1 MTIIVGADIETT
13 GLDQSAGH
21 RIIEIALTLHELET
35 EKFLG
40 KYVQRMNPQRPI
52 DPDAQRVHG
61 ITFEQLAHEPTW
73 EQVAPNVHRVLA
85 AAKYFAGHNV
95 IGFDWPFITGEFKRI
110 GMAAPELELIDTMTE
125 ARWATPLGKL
135 PNLGE
140 LAFATGVDYDP
151 SQAHGALYDITTNMK
166 AYFAARRM
174 GFFGP
179 QIVQPIPAILEEATA

>member
-1 MTIIVGADIETT
+1 MTRIAGLDLETT

-21 RIIEIALTLHELET
+21 RIIEVAVTLHELET
-35 EKFLG
+35 ERFLG
-40 KYVQRMNPQRPI
+40 KYVQRINPQRAI

-73 EQVAPNVHRVLA
+73 EQVAPNVHRVLSA
-85 AAKYFAGHNV
+85 VRYMAGHNI
-95 IGFDWPFITGEFKRI
+95 IGFDWPFLSGEFKRI
-110 GMAAPELELIDTMTE
+110 GMAVPELELIDTMVD

-135 PNLGE
+135 PNLSE
-140 LAFATGVDYDP
+140 LCFATGIEYDP
-151 SQAHGALYDITTNMK
+151 SQAHGALYDIDVNMN

-179 QIVQPIPAILEEATA
+179 QIVQPVPAIVEEATA

>member
-1 MTIIVGADIETT
+1 MTIIVGLDLETT

-21 RIIEIALTLHELET
+21 RIVEVAATLHELET

-40 KYVQRMNPQRPI
+40 KYVQRINPQRPI

-61 ITFEQLAHEPTW
+61 ITFEMLAHEPTW
-73 EQVAPNVHRVLA
+73 EAVAPNVHRVLS
-85 AAKYFAGHNV
+85 AAKYMAGHNI
-95 IGFDWPFITGEFKRI
+95 IGFDWPFLSGEFKRI
-110 GMAAPELELIDTMTE
+110 GMAVPELTLVDTMTE
-125 ARWATPLGKL
+125 ARWATPLGKF

-140 LAFATGVDYDP
+140 LCFATGTPYDP
-151 SQAHGALYDITTNMK
+151 TQAHGAEYDIRVNME

-179 QIVQPIPAILEEATA
+179 HIVQAVPECVAA

>member
-1 MTIIVGADIETT
+1 MTIIVGLDLETT

-21 RIIEIALTLHELET
+21 RIVEVAATLHELET

-40 KYVQRMNPQRPI
+40 KYVQRINPQRPI

-61 ITFEQLAHEPTW
+61 ITFEMLAHEPTW
-73 EQVAPNVHRVLA
+73 EAVAPNVHRVLS
-85 AAKYFAGHNV
+85 AAKYMAGHNI
-95 IGFDWPFITGEFKRI
+95 IGFDWPFLSGEFKRI
-110 GMAAPELELIDTMTE
+110 GMAVPELTLVDTMTE
-125 ARWATPLGKL
+125 ARWATPLGKY

-140 LAFATGVDYDP
+140 LAFATGIPYDP
-151 SQAHGALYDITTNMK
+151 EQAHSAFYDIDVNMK

-179 QIVQPIPAILEEATA
+179 QIVQPVPAILEEAA

>member
-1 MTIIVGADIETT
+1 MTIIVGLDLETT

-21 RIIEIALTLHELET
+21 RIIEVAATLHELET
-35 EKFLG
+35 ERFMG
-40 KYVQRMNPQRPI
+40 KYVQRINPQRPI

-61 ITFEQLAHEPTW
+61 ITFDMLAAEPTW
-73 EQVAPNVHRVLA
+73 EQVAPNVHRVLTA
-85 AAKYFAGHNV
+85 AQFMAGHNV
-95 IGFDWPFITGEFKRI
+95 IGFDWPFLAGEFQRI
-110 GMAAPELELIDTMTE
+110 GMAVPQVELIDTMVE

-140 LAFATGVDYDP
+140 LCFACGIDYNP
-151 SQAHGALYDITTNMK
+151 ALAHAAEYDITVNMQ

-179 QIVQPIPAILEEATA
+179 KIVQPVPAVLEAIAA